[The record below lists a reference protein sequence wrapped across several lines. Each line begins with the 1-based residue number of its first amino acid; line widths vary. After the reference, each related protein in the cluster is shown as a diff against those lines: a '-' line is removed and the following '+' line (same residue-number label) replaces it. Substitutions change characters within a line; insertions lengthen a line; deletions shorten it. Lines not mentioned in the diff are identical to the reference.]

1 MTRVSLFALLFLGL
15 ATPATA
21 QGIDEGGDGPV
32 LGCDDGSIF
41 ATNLISDL
49 CWDCIFPIRIG
60 GIPLG
65 SLEAIAG
72 PDPSAEHRRRTG
84 VPDKAADDIVC
95 ICEDSLGVPEFGITI
110 SMWEPARLMEIVRN
124 PGCSPILGGAS
135 LPGMGVMR
143 RGVQG
148 LPDHTQGDK
157 AFYQYHLWAFPILMM
172 LELLGVARC
181 IQDGFVDLDVMYF
194 SELDPTWNH
203 DELAYWTT
211 PEIALTSTLP
221 AQSACIADAVS
232 ANIGEPIDELFWCA
246 GSWGLLYPLS
256 GTVLAPDSQVEVTS
270 LLAARGLAAMHR
282 RGLARRSMGSDT
294 LCEGRIDPFMTKSG
308 YELSQYHPVAEA
320 NGRHAIG
327 EHTFSWG
334 EWRNLPGQGDSVHLI
349 WRWNDCC
356 TAVIP

>member
-1 MTRVSLFALLFLGL
+1 MTRFSLLALFLLGL

-21 QGIDEGGDGPV
+21 QEIDEGGDGPV

-65 SLEAIAG
+65 SLDAIAG
-72 PDPSAEHRRRTG
+72 PDPTTERRRRTG

-95 ICEDSLGVPEFGITI
+95 VCEDSLGVPELGITV

-148 LPDHTQGDK
+148 LPDYTQGDK

-172 LELLGVARC
+172 LELL
-181 IQDGFVDLDVMYF
+181 
-194 SELDPTWNH
+194 
-203 DELAYWTT
+203 
-211 PEIALTSTLP
+211 
-221 AQSACIADAVS
+221 
-232 ANIGEPIDELFWCA
+232 
-246 GSWGLLYPLS
+246 
-256 GTVLAPDSQVEVTS
+256 
-270 LLAARGLAAMHR
+270 
-282 RGLARRSMGSDT
+282 
-294 LCEGRIDPFMTKSG
+294 
-308 YELSQYHPVAEA
+308 
-320 NGRHAIG
+320 
-327 EHTFSWG
+327 
-334 EWRNLPGQGDSVHLI
+334 
-349 WRWNDCC
+349 
-356 TAVIP
+356 